1 MVPELNEILL
11 FQSFLIN
18 LVKVP
23 EQFNFH
29 FVLNHCK
36 ILIKKKMIKKVTLL
50 SILVLICS
58 LLLKAQEETD
68 TSKIWKFNGVSS
80 INFSQV
86 SLTNWAPGGENSYAF
101 NGLLNLS
108 LNYSKDKNDW
118 SNVLDLGYG
127 IQKQGDQD
135 VRKTD
140 DHIDFLSK
148 YGRKVSK
155 SLFISAMLNFKT
167 QMTDGKKYE
176 ADTSYI
182 ISTFLA
188 PGYLQGA
195 LGMEYKPN
203 ESFYAVLSPVAG
215 KLTLVLDDTLSAR
228 GSFGVDPGSKTRMEL
243 GGSVA
248 IGLKKEIMKNVTL
261 NSTLGLFTNYIENA
275 QNVDV
280 DWKVMINMKIN
291 DYLSANLN
299 TQLVYDDDMIQ
310 DIQFKE
316 VFGVGLTYKF

>member
-1 MVPELNEILL
+1 MNKRITLL
-11 FQSFLIN
+11 FTLALITS
-18 LVKVP
+18 LA
-23 EQFNFH
+23 
-29 FVLNHCK
+29 LN
-36 ILIKKKMIKKVTLL
+36 
-50 SILVLICS
+50 
-58 LLLKAQEETD
+58 AQEKTD
-68 TSKIWKFNGVSS
+68 SIKDWKFNGVSS
-80 INFSQV
+80 VNFSQV

-108 LNYSKDKNDW
+108 LNYSKNKNDW
-118 SNVLDLGYG
+118 ANTLDIGYG
-127 IQKQGDQD
+127 LQKQGDQD

-148 YGRKVSK
+148 YGRKISK
-155 SLFISAMLNFKT
+155 SFFISAMLNFKT
-167 QMTDGKKYE
+167 QMNEGKKYE
-176 ADTSYI
+176 ADTNYV
-182 ISTFLA
+182 ISKFLA
-188 PGYLQGA
+188 PAYLQGA

-203 ESFYAVLSPVAG
+203 ETFYAVLSPIAG
-215 KLTLVLDDTLSAR
+215 KLTMVLDDSLSAK

-243 GGSVA
+243 GGAVS
-248 IGLKKEIMKNVTL
+248 IGVKKEIMKNVTFS
-261 NSTLGLFTNYIENA
+261 STLGLFTNYIENT
-275 QNVDV
+275 QNIDV

>member
-1 MVPELNEILL
+1 MN
-11 FQSFLIN
+11 
-18 LVKVP
+18 
-23 EQFNFH
+23 
-29 FVLNHCK
+29 
-36 ILIKKKMIKKVTLL
+36 KKLALL
-50 SILVLICS
+50 STLILASS
-58 LLLKAQEETD
+58 LMLKAQEVPDSLNT
-68 TSKIWKFNGVSS
+68 WKFNGVTS

-86 SLTNWAPGGENSYAF
+86 TLTNWAPGGENSYAF

-118 SNVLDLGYG
+118 ANTLDIGYG

-155 SLFISAMLNFKT
+155 SFFLSAMLNFKT
-167 QMTDGKKYE
+167 QMSEGLKYE
-176 ADTSYI
+176 TNPDTSYV
-182 ISTFLA
+182 ISKFLA

-215 KLTLVLDDTLSAR
+215 KLTMVMDDTLSAR
-228 GSFGVDPGSKTRMEL
+228 GAFGVDPGSKTRMEL
-243 GGSVA
+243 GGSVS
-248 IGLKKEIMKNVTL
+248 IGVKKEIMKNVTL
-261 NSTLGLFTNYIENA
+261 TSTLGLFSNYIENT

-310 DIQFKE
+310 DVQFKE

>member
-1 MVPELNEILL
+1 
-11 FQSFLIN
+11 
-18 LVKVP
+18 
-23 EQFNFH
+23 
-29 FVLNHCK
+29 
-36 ILIKKKMIKKVTLL
+36 MIKKTTLVITLVLL
-50 SILVLICS
+50 SSFI
-58 LLLKAQEETD
+58 LKAQEQKD
-68 TSKIWKFNGVSS
+68 TLKYWKFNGVTSL
-80 INFSQV
+80 NFSQV

-118 SNVLDLGYG
+118 ANTLDIGYG
-127 IQKQGDQD
+127 IQKQGEQD

-140 DHIDFLSK
+140 DHIDFISK

-155 SLFISAMLNFKT
+155 SFFVSAMLNFKT
-167 QMTDGKKYE
+167 QMNEGKKYE
-176 ADTSYI
+176 TDPDTSYV
-182 ISTFLA
+182 ISKFLA
-188 PGYLQGA
+188 PGYIQGA

-215 KLTLVLDDTLSAR
+215 KLTMVLDDTLSAR
-228 GSFGVDPGSKTRMEL
+228 GAFGVDPGDKTRMEL
-243 GGSVA
+243 GGSAA
-248 IGLKKEIMKNVTL
+248 IGLKKEIMKNVTF
-261 NSTLGLFTNYIENA
+261 NSTLGLFSNYIKDT

-291 DYLSANLN
+291 DYLSANLS